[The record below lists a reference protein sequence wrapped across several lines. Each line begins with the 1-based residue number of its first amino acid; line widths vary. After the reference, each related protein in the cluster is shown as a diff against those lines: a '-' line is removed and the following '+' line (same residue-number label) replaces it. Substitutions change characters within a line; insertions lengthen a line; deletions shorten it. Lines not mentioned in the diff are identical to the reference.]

1 MEGYTA
7 PIHISKV
14 HLKKKLEIQL
24 KEKRAEVDDL
34 NAKLKGASTDKWFT
48 ICNKRNAILGDIYT
62 IKTKINNLRNKRPM
76 LGYGD
81 PLPGGTFTRGK
92 ID

>member
-1 MEGYTA
+1 M
-7 PIHISKV
+7 HISTF

-24 KEKRAEVDDL
+24 KEKRTQVDEL
-34 NAKLKGASTDKWFT
+34 NAQLKGAATNEWFN

-62 IKTKINNLRNKRPM
+62 IKIKIENLRNGRPA

-81 PLPGGTFTRGK
+81 PMPGGKFTRGK

>member
-1 MEGYTA
+1 M
-7 PIHISKV
+7 HISKV

-34 NAKLKGASTDKWFT
+34 NAQLKGAAVGDWFN

-62 IKTKINNLRNKRPM
+62 IKAKLDNLRSGRPEH
-76 LGYGD
+76 GYSN
-81 PLPGGTFTRGK
+81 PMGGCITGGPRV
-92 ID
+92 